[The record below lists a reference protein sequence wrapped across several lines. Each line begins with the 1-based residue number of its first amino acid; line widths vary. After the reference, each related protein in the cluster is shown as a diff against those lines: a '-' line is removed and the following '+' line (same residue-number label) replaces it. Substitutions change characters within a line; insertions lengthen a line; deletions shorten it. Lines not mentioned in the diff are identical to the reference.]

1 VQVAKVD
8 GNKLWIKLLIE
19 KKRGRFNKL
28 IQDLNDLNIEMVDLS
43 VTTMAGAYLI
53 TASLQVT
60 L

>member
-8 GNKLWIKLLIE
+8 GNKLWIKMLIE

>member
-1 VQVAKVD
+1 MQVAKVD